1 MASGHRHR
9 YFETGLTSPP
19 LRPFLIHSPCQS
31 GSSVRVDRPLEASPK
46 SKCQSIRLF
55 SRQSL
60 SLIPSLPP
68 SFSASPSVLCLSLRP
83 SLPIFSQLPSLAPS
97 SIFAPRNFSR
107 RGGREK
113 KYSTDRPTELPISG
127 DSKDGFYKLGIP
139 RRLADLRRFSSSAS
153 PPPCPIGRTR
163 TGAGGRTSISL
174 QIERRSRWQ
183 TRWQARRLL
192 FAASS
197 PWARFVRLSATMLLR
212 APLRLLRS

>member
-19 LRPFLIHSPCQS
+19 LRPFLIHSPSQS

-60 SLIPSLPP
+60 SLSLPP

-83 SLPIFSQLPSLAPS
+83 SLPPYFFAAALARPLFHLCSPQLLP
-97 SIFAPRNFSR
+97 PRRKGEEVF
-107 RGGREK
+107 
-113 KYSTDRPTELPISG
+113 DRPTELPISG

-163 TGAGGRTSISL
+163 TGGRTSISL

>member
-19 LRPFLIHSPCQS
+19 LRPFLIHSPTQS

-55 SRQSL
+55 SRPSL
-60 SLIPSLPP
+60 SLSPSFFFCLSKRPLSFPP
-68 SFSASPSVLCLSLRP
+68 SVPP
-83 SLPIFSQLPSLAPS
+83 SLPIFFAAALARPLFHLCSPQLLP
-97 SIFAPRNFSR
+97 PRRKGEEVF
-107 RGGREK
+107 
-113 KYSTDRPTELPISG
+113 DRPTELPISG

-163 TGAGGRTSISL
+163 TGGRTSISL

-197 PWARFVRLSATMLLR
+197 RWARFVRLSATMLLR
-212 APLRLLRS
+212 TPLRLLRS

>member
-19 LRPFLIHSPCQS
+19 LRPFLIHSPSQS

-60 SLIPSLPP
+60 SP
-68 SFSASPSVLCLSLRP
+68 SFFFCLSKRPLSFPP
-83 SLPIFSQLPSLAPS
+83 SLPIFSQLPSIAPS

-113 KYSTDRPTELPISG
+113 KYSTDLPNYRSPATAKTDFTSSAFLGVSLICVVFHHPLLLLLVRS
-127 DSKDGFYKLGIP
+127 DGRG
-139 RRLADLRRFSSSAS
+139 RADADDVRRFLY
-153 PPPCPIGRTR
+153 R
-163 TGAGGRTSISL
+163 
-174 QIERRSRWQ
+174 
-183 TRWQARRLL
+183 
-192 FAASS
+192 
-197 PWARFVRLSATMLLR
+197 
-212 APLRLLRS
+212 